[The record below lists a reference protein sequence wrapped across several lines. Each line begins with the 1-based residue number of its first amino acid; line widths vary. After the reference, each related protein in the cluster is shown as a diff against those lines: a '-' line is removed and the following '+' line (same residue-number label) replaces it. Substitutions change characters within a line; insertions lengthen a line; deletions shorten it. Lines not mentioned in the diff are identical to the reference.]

1 MTQTVELY
9 TAQEQGFLQGVLD
22 LLKIDYTRKSSGTD
36 KVISSIT
43 YNFDCNKTE
52 LEAIAGMMKANYDV
66 VTGRSRR

>member
-9 TAQEQGFLQGVLD
+9 TAQEQRFFKGILE
-22 LLKIDYTRKSSGTD
+22 LLGIEFASWKSGD
-36 KVISSIT
+36 VISSVS
-43 YNFDCNKTE
+43 YKFDCNKTE